1 MKKQYVK
8 PESQIIT
15 LGVSP
20 FMASTY
26 EDGITFSDGTI
37 NNGAPIYGS
46 VEVNEDSGNNT
57 DDSGVAGKDGLVYDE
72 TWGVWDEE

>member
-20 FMASTY
+20 FMATY
-26 EDGITFSDGTI
+26 DTDLTIKDGTI
-37 NNGAPIYGS
+37 SNGAPIYGS
-46 VEVNEDSGNNT
+46 VEVSEDSSKNT
-57 DDSGVAGKDGLVYDE
+57 DDTGVAGKDGLVYDE